1 MFSLHIYQRLIRLIL
16 LATGVL
22 LSAATCAQKKSQF
35 ALSIVWHSLPEG
47 RTEADLRKS
56 YVPERVISDSASGVN
71 ILHRAIRQLRTDGYL
86 CAGLDGFSRTDE
98 GYMGELYVGSSYT
111 WLQLHRGDAEESYL
125 RGTGYRNRWLK
136 EQVYSPEKLDRILE
150 NIIRNCENAGYPF
163 ATVRLDSLSLS
174 GDLLEAALRL
184 EKGPFVRID
193 SIRIQGTARIAP
205 VYIHNYIGIQP
216 GDPYDERLVRRI
228 SNRMKELPFL
238 TEARGSQVVFAE
250 KITRLDLYLN
260 EKKASQFDAV
270 IGFLPDESRPGK
282 LNLTGEAHLRLQN
295 SFQRGEVVELNW
307 KQLPPRSQD
316 LKLHLQYPFLFNT
329 ALGVDG
335 NLNLFKRDTVF
346 TDVVKNIGVFYSF
359 TGNNF
364 IKAFLNDK
372 QSNLQSTSGL
382 ENITVL
388 PPYADISLLSYGLT
402 GHFERLDYRLNPR
415 TGFAFEASVST
426 GNRNIRKNADINPL
440 VYDSLKLRTVQYIGE
455 MKLDVYLPVSG
466 RLVLNLGS
474 IGAYQYNPEAFTNE
488 LFRIGGLRSLRG
500 FDEESIFSSAFV
512 IGKTELRYL
521 LEQNSFLFVFGN
533 TAWYE
538 RRRKQEYRNDWPIG
552 FGTGINF
559 ETRLGILSVSYALG
573 RQAENPFQIR
583 NGKVHFGIVNYF

>member
-1 MFSLHIYQRLIRLIL
+1 MR
-16 LATGVL
+16 TEE
-22 LSAATCAQKKSQF
+22 KSVRVIHRMAF
-35 ALSIVWHSLPEG
+35 TTG
-47 RTEADLRKS
+47 RTNRSGLAEELCS
-56 YVPERVISDSASGVN
+56 ERVISDSASGVN

-238 TEARGSQVVFAE
+238 TEAGGSQVVFAE

-415 TGFAFEASVST
+415 TGFAIEASVST

-500 FDEESIFSSAFV
+500 FDEESIFASAFV